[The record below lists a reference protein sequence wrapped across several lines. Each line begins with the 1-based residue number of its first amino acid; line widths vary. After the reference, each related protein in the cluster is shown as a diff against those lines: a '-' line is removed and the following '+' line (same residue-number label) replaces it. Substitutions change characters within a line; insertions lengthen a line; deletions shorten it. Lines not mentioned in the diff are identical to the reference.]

1 MTEDSSTTPAAQ
13 PPSSSPIPA
22 SALTSSVPPGT
33 DLSGSS
39 PSASPAN
46 AAPPNSTTTQEK
58 RKRSRKRGNPGK
70 FQAEFAVLHGDNEA
84 TLTPEQRAE
93 LETRRDEVLTQTVK
107 DGQKE
112 LLNWVHRQVQT
123 SSHKD
128 KGKAFVAISNQMTKV
143 TRGAPR
149 RKPDYK
155 HFMSHPDYKSEFQAY
170 YDEKTEGNPP
180 KKSERMA
187 VQCRLAR
194 ELYEEQSDDVKTQ
207 IALENAESYSERF
220 AAFKK
225 LLSGQGFSL
234 EGVDQLTDAEK
245 ALCRAGLTQF
255 IQPLLD
261 AIRAHTGLFL
271 TLFIGGPPETSNGN
285 DQFTLGM

>member
-70 FQAEFAVLHGDNEA
+70 FQGEHLEFLQARIKGYLSLTLRHEKSQWIAKLTHEWFEKYPWHTHSEPAEFAVLHGDNEA

-143 TRGAPR
+143 T
-149 RKPDYK
+149 
-155 HFMSHPDYKSEFQAY
+155 
-170 YDEKTEGNPP
+170 
-180 KKSERMA
+180 
-187 VQCRLAR
+187 LAGIQY
-194 ELYEEQSDDVKTQ
+194 LTSVKLS
-207 IALENAESYSERF
+207 ALLKF
-220 AAFKK
+220 
-225 LLSGQGFSL
+225 
-234 EGVDQLTDAEK
+234 
-245 ALCRAGLTQF
+245 
-255 IQPLLD
+255 
-261 AIRAHTGLFL
+261 
-271 TLFIGGPPETSNGN
+271 
-285 DQFTLGM
+285 